1 MIPEQGTPFEPGSI
15 RSLERYQ
22 KLNSIY
28 KINKGTFLEIGCG
41 FGAFTELL
49 RKNSELTFGFDIN
62 SEFIQKAKRMVNSD
76 KLIVADSQ
84 NIPFKDNLFD
94 SVFIIETFEHLINKK
109 NTVFEIKRI
118 LKKDSALYISV
129 PNKYFPI
136 ETHSIKILNKKIDG
150 RYIPFLSMFD
160 LIHNRIGTADR
171 FSLRKLIKLF
181 PPSDF
186 TLIGYDYL
194 MPSYESNLILK
205 NIMKPVSII
214 FEKTF
219 LKIFS
224 LTLLAVFKVKK

>member
-1 MIPEQGTPFEPGSI
+1 MIPEKGTPFEPGSI
-15 RSLERYQ
+15 RALERYQ

-41 FGAFTELL
+41 FGAFAELV
-49 RKNSELTFGFDIN
+49 RKKSELTFGFDIN
-62 SEFIQKAKRMVNSD
+62 CDFIQNAKKMMNSD
-76 KLIVADSQ
+76 KLLVADSQ

-109 NTVFEIKRI
+109 NTVIEIKRI
-118 LKKDSALYISV
+118 LKKDSTLYISV

-136 ETHSIKILNKKIDG
+136 ETHSIKIFNKTFDG
-150 RYIPFLSMFD
+150 RYLPLLPMFD
-160 LIHNRIGTADR
+160 IIQNRIGTADR
-171 FSLRKLIKLF
+171 FSLSKLLKYF
-181 PPSDF
+181 PSSDF

-194 MPSYESNLILK
+194 MPSYESNLMLK
-205 NIMKPVSII
+205 TVMKPINNL

-224 LTLLAVFKVKK
+224 LTLLAVFKVNK